1 MEKVKFELE
10 DGNEVEFYVEEQTR
24 VNGRDYLL
32 VSDSQDEEAQAYI
45 LKDMSAGND
54 ALAQYEFVEDDVELE
69 AISKV
74 FAQMMDDV
82 DIQM

>member
-24 VNGRDYLL
+24 INGRDYLL
-32 VSDSQDEEAQAYI
+32 VSDSLDEEAEAYI
-45 LKDMSAGND
+45 LKDMSAGD
-54 ALAQYEFVEDDVELE
+54 DTQAKYEFVEDDVEME

-74 FAQMMDDV
+74 FAQMLDDV
-82 DIQM
+82 DFRI